1 MQMRRSLKTAWRVV
15 RNGWSWPLTATLAIF
30 VFAYV
35 LVVLDH
41 LGLI

>member
-1 MQMRRSLKTAWRVV
+1 MNLHKIWLVIRR
-15 RNGWSWPLTATLAIF
+15 GWSGPLTATLAIF